1 MMRMSLLCR
10 GRISW
15 IAAGLLAAAC
25 ARAPEAPA
33 VLLTVEPALMDLGSV
48 TKGERGSGV
57 WRLRNATAE
66 PLAISRIGPS
76 GCQCASLELLL
87 PDRAE
92 PKRQITDGQ
101 LIHVELAPG
110 ERAEVHFT
118 LDTARY
124 REPISRK
131 VGGIPVVLRD
141 HPYVMLEWAADI
153 WTPFA
158 VEPWEVSLGEVGMRE
173 QPRGRVLVSAHDE
186 EDFDLEI
193 DVRID
198 GWQLKSQRLTPA
210 DEKALYEIVVIA
222 PPELPEG
229 GFQKNFEFLTSL
241 AGAPPVRFSVQG
253 QARPDLTL
261 APSRVMLDPQS
272 GRGSMR
278 VELRNRAL
286 HGVVGDFQVEGL
298 PAGLEAVEIDAAPGP
313 RRGFTLRW
321 TGTAPPAVVKGILT
335 VRTGDAERPVL
346 ELPYSILP
354 ARASGS

>member
-1 MMRMSLLCR
+1 MRMLNLCR
-10 GRISW
+10 GRNGW
-15 IAAGLLAAAC
+15 MAAFLLAAAC
-25 ARAPEAPA
+25 ARAPAEREEWLA
-33 VLLTVEPALMDLGSV
+33 VEPALLDLGSV
-48 TKGERGSGV
+48 TKGERGNGV
-57 WRLRNATAE
+57 WRLQNTSAE
-66 PLAISRIGPS
+66 ALAISRIGPS

-87 PDRAE
+87 PDRAGQ
-92 PKRQITDGQ
+92 RRSITDGQ
-101 LIHVELAPG
+101 LMDLELAPG

-158 VEPWEVSLGEVGMRE
+158 VSPWEVSLGEVGMRE

-186 EDFDLEI
+186 ADFDLVV
-193 DVRID
+193 DAVID
-198 GWQLKSQRLTPA
+198 GWQVKSERLTPS

-222 PPELPEG
+222 PAELPEG

-241 AGAPPVRFSVQG
+241 AGAPPVRFTVQG
-253 QARPDLTL
+253 QARPDLTVS
-261 APSRVMLDPQS
+261 PTRVMLDPHS
-272 GRGSMR
+272 GRTSMR

-286 HGVVGDFQVEGL
+286 NGMVGDFQVEGL
-298 PAGLEAVEIDAAPGP
+298 PAGLEAVEIDAQAAP

-321 TGTAPPAVVKGILT
+321 ADTAPAAVVKGILIL
-335 VRTGDAERPVL
+335 RTSDPERPIL